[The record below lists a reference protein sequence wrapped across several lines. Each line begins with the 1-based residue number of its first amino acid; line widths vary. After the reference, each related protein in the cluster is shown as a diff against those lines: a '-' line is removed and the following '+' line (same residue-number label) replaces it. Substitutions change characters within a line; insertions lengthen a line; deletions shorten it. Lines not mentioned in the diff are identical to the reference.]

1 MVTKRELAAAQQAM
15 IDWSGPLVALARRY
29 PGGVIH
35 VDGSIMQ
42 GFCAAYESWDALR
55 KQLDGEGPAVARST
69 SIAAGKANIMAKQS
83 LRRTILQVIVGHW
96 DHFGWGMTS
105 DEIQGRL
112 KGKHQSVSARISEL
126 VNTYGLLVDTGKK
139 AETSSGA
146 KAILWGPTPEAI
158 ELVHAAYRGA
168 E

>member
-1 MVTKRELAAAQQAM
+1 MVTKRELAAAQQALN
-15 IDWSGPLVALARRY
+15 DAVAYVVRCIIAGDTAGQNS
-29 PGGVIH
+29 PG
-35 VDGSIMQ
+35 VDGI
-42 GFCAAYESWDALR
+42 CVAYESWDKLR

-83 LRRTILQVIVGHW
+83 LRRTILQVVVGHW
-96 DHFGWGMTS
+96 DHFGVGMTT
-105 DEIQGRL
+105 DEVQGRL

-126 VNTYGLLVDTGKK
+126 VNTYGLLVDSGAK

-146 KAILWGPTPEAI
+146 KAIRWKPTQEAI
-158 ELVHAAYRGA
+158 DLVHAAYRGA

>member
-1 MVTKRELAAAQQAM
+1 MVTKREVAEAQQLLNEAVGNA
-15 IDWSGPLVALARRY
+15 IVQRRN
-29 PGGVIH
+29 PVLGQTA
-35 VDGSIMQ
+35 S
-42 GFCAAYESWDALR
+42 AWLR
-55 KQLDGEGPAVARST
+55 VETCYDQWRRLRNELDGQGLAVARST
-69 SIAAGKANIMAKQS
+69 SIAAAKSNIMGKQS

-96 DHFGWGMTS
+96 DHFGWGMTT
-105 DEIQGRL
+105 DEVQGRL
-112 KGKHQSVSARISEL
+112 RGKHQSVSARISEL